1 MKNRTDIELSG
12 ATLTLFERPA
22 NYTNSYSRR
31 EYYKTPRLYVS
42 VEDETIM
49 DNLLNRTKRPYNVY
63 KSLIRSSGIERFV
76 DIGSLRWS
84 QHAGCTCNCSPG
96 FVLEQHSVMINDK
109 PVMRWD
115 ARISF

>member
-1 MKNRTDIELSG
+1 MQNRTEIELNG
-12 ATLTLFERPA
+12 ATLTISERPA
-22 NYTNSYSRR
+22 TFMDSYSRR

-42 VEDETIM
+42 VKDETIM

-63 KSLIRSSGIERFV
+63 KNLIRSSGIDLFV
-76 DIGSLRWS
+76 DIDSLRWS

-96 FVLEQHSVMINDK
+96 FILEQQSVMVNEK

-115 ARISF
+115 AWISF